1 MSRQEKIKN
10 AESTSWLTEGLSKE
24 KVISIVGS
32 ARKSVNAKTAL
43 FSIRPE
49 YVEKIFNGTKKFEY
63 RKQPNRIPISK
74 ILIYETAPIMKIVG
88 EAEVEKVLVDTPE
101 VIWEKT
107 KEYSGISKEF
117 YFQYY
122 RRRYAA
128 VAYQLKN
135 IIKYDIPKELSHF
148 GIKRA
153 PQSFCY
159 LP

>member
-1 MSRQEKIKN
+1 MILQEKIKN
-10 AESTSWLTEGLSKE
+10 TSLLNKELSNEEAK
-24 KVISIVGS
+24 SIVEP
-32 ARKSVNAKTAL
+32 ARESVNAKTAL

-135 IIKYDIPKELSHF
+135 IIKYDIPKELSDF

>member
-101 VIWEKT
+101 VIWEKN
-107 KEYSGISKEF
+107 K
-117 YFQYY
+117 
-122 RRRYAA
+122 
-128 VAYQLKN
+128 
-135 IIKYDIPKELSHF
+135 
-148 GIKRA
+148 
-153 PQSFCY
+153 
-159 LP
+159 